1 MENLKYLKLLT
12 LIIFSM
18 ASPGVFSKSLLSSP
32 LIFTL
37 NEIETIMLNQS
48 LDIKSKE
55 SEVTATQEK
64 RHSLPSNYI
73 PKISLEG
80 SYKYLSEVPEI
91 NMGPGRT
98 INFGDNKNYSIGPT
112 LTMTLLDF
120 NSKSHLQASLNKNV
134 SAKKNEVLSLKSNV
148 LFKTRY
154 HYINLT
160 FLLEKRKVIA
170 NSLKVANKQLKDV
183 TSKRRFGSG
192 SKIDLLTAQ
201 KEVHELE
208 SQFKEISFNIATEQS
223 ELFKVSF
230 YQKIKETDFET
241 DQSYL
246 ESLDLIKNRFIS
258 YRYREYNDVDS
269 SKIKT
274 LKDQA
279 ESLESQASSI
289 SSQRYPKVNLFAR
302 TSLDYPNGPD
312 LSQFNQNSVGVT
324 ISIPLFDGG
333 EISHNVG
340 EKQNQA
346 LALRLQVINEQ
357 RNLIESI
364 QLLMKRIDN
373 LTEQNEIIQK
383 KIIESNEISE
393 LIYKSYQEGRATFIE
408 VERANVK
415 SREAKLNLSSNE
427 YQITINLI
435 QLANIAGE

>member
-1 MENLKYLKLLT
+1 MKSFKYMKLLT
-12 LIIFSM
+12 LITAISM
-18 ASPGVFSKSLLSSP
+18 SLNVFSKGLDNNTG
-32 LIFTL
+32 IFTL
-37 NEIETIMLNQS
+37 NEIETVMLNQS

-55 SEVTATQEK
+55 FEVTAAQEK
-64 RHSLPSNYI
+64 SLSLPSNYI

-80 SYKYLSEVPEI
+80 SYKYLSKIPEI
-91 NMGPGRT
+91 NMGPGR
-98 INFGDNKNYSIGPT
+98 ILNFGDNKNYSIGPT

-120 NSKSHLQASLNKNV
+120 NSKSHLQTSLNKNV

-154 HYINLT
+154 HYINIT
-160 FLLEKRKVIA
+160 FLLEKRIVIA

-183 TSKRRFGSG
+183 ASKQRFGSG
-192 SKIDLLTAQ
+192 SKLDLLTAQ

-208 SQFKEISFNIATEQS
+208 SQFKEISFNIAAEQS

-230 YQKIKETDFET
+230 YQKIKETNFET
-241 DQSYL
+241 DKSYL

-258 YRYREYNDVDS
+258 YRYRDYNEVDS

-274 LKDQA
+274 LKYQS

-324 ISIPLFDGG
+324 MSIPLFDGG
-333 EISHNVG
+333 EISHNVS

-346 LALRLQVINEQ
+346 LALRHQVINEQ

-427 YQITINLI
+427 YQITLNLI